1 MHFKVL
7 NLSLLL
13 LMCLAPII
21 SLMFLTT
28 TVNLL
33 ILLQSHRPHCYS
45 SSPPNLRPGCFL
57 SQECSEIHLV
67 NFVTSFN
74 LFSNVTFFFLRCQ
87 CHLFKEEYLL
97 KVLFKIS
104 TCLHMCLY
112 PGTLN
117 PLIPINFL
125 YCLAFIIF

>member
-7 NLSLLL
+7 NLSLFL

-33 ILLQSHRPHCYS
+33 ILLLSHRPHCYS
-45 SSPPNLRPGCFL
+45 SSPLNLRPGCFL

-74 LFSNVTFFFLRCQ
+74 LFSNVTFFFKVSMSPFQ
-87 CHLFKEEYLL
+87 EEYLL

-104 TCLHMCLY
+104 ACLHMCLY
-112 PGTLN
+112 PGTLHL
-117 PLIPINFL
+117 LIPINFL
-125 YCLAFIIF
+125 YCLALIIF